1 VEIQNRLNSPRMNES
16 LPTGSCT
23 VAKSD
28 AEGLRKNFADIAAG
42 KVRVTG

>member
-1 VEIQNRLNSPRMNES
+1 MNES